1 MNVMMWRVAARSL
14 TEATQHADCLSKDTY
29 GMISV
34 WPHMALVPRVAIFPR
49 HRVQPPGHRPSGEI
63 HAEVDLPERVLERF
77 PHQLSGGW
85 QQRIGIVMALIAEP
99 ALLILG

>member
-1 MNVMMWRVAARSL
+1 
-14 TEATQHADCLSKDTY
+14 
-29 GMISV
+29 MISV